1 MIYKNSS
8 AFGALLNH
16 KPEHVEIIDYKS
28 PVDLDLADSL
38 LVFDEHTGFYSDAIH
53 DLCQGDESAL
63 SAANLKKMNGTY
75 PPRGLSVDEIIQ
87 LGTPRGIDTLVERER
102 YLNYLNDQIEIVS
115 DSPDSKTDSEPS
127 QDAKTDPVPS
137 PDSAPSK

>member
-8 AFGALLNH
+8 AFGALLKH
-16 KPEHVEIIDYKS
+16 KPEQVTIIDYQS

-63 SAANLKKMNGTY
+63 SSANLKKMNGTY

-115 DSPDSKTDSEPS
+115 NSPEPTPEPTPES
-127 QDAKTDPVPS
+127 IPEPTPEPT
-137 PDSAPSK
+137 PSK

>member
-1 MIYKNSS
+1 MIYKNSP
-8 AFGALLNH
+8 AFGALLKH

-38 LVFDEHTGFYSDAIH
+38 LVYDEHTGFYSDAIH

-115 DSPDSKTDSEPS
+115 NSPESTPEPTPES
-127 QDAKTDPVPS
+127 TPESTPE
-137 PDSAPSK
+137 PTPSK

>member
-1 MIYKNSS
+1 MIYAKSS
-8 AFGALLNH
+8 AFGALLKH

-38 LVFDEHTGFYSDAIH
+38 LVYDEHTGFYSDAIH

-102 YLNYLNDQIEIVS
+102 YLKYLNDQIEIVS
-115 DSPDSKTDSEPS
+115 DAPEPS
-127 QDAKTDPVPS
+127 PEPS
-137 PDSAPSK
+137 PDPSPELSPSK